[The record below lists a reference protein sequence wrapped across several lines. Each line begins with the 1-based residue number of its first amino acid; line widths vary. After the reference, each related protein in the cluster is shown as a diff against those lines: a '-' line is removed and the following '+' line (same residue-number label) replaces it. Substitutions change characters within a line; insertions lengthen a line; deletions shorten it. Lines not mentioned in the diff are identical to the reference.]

1 MSLTAPITRY
11 ESYPNPK
18 TIFSSA
24 NVEDT
29 VLYTVPA
36 GKIFEG
42 RVMSTSA
49 TTNFYLNGGPQSVP
63 IANYGLEN
71 ELTISAGATISL
83 SNANILM
90 VLGIEYDN

>member
-18 TIFSSA
+18 TIFSST
-24 NVEDT
+24 NVTDT
-29 VLYTVPA
+29 LLYTVPA

-42 RVMSTSA
+42 RVMSTTAASIF
-49 TTNFYLNGGPQSVP
+49 TLNGSSQTIP
-63 IANYGLEN
+63 IADYGIEN
-71 ELTISAGATISL
+71 DLTISAGATITT
-83 SNANILM
+83 ANTNYVM

>member
-1 MSLTAPITRY
+1 MSLTAPITRF

-24 NVEDT
+24 NVTDT
-29 VLYTVPA
+29 LLYTVPA

-49 TTNFYLNGGPQSVP
+49 SSNFYLNGTSQTIP
-63 IANYGLEN
+63 IANFGIEN
-71 ELTISAGATISL
+71 DLTISAGATITTS
-83 SNANILM
+83 STNYMM